1 MRHGYG
7 FKELSR
13 DSAERKALLRA
24 QCTSL
29 IMHERIVTTLAKA
42 KATQSLAEKLVTRA
56 KNCNNKIASIREAN
70 PKDSKEKIDALMV
83 HNHRMSRRTLYTND
97 AVIKLYNDIAPLFK
111 DRAGGYTRII
121 KMGNRRGD
129 AASMAILEFV
139 QRTPA
144 SLESKDSDKK
154 KKKAKKVKKTDE
166 QKALDQKRKEDRKLA
181 RSNRAKA
188 SSAVVGKVNTRQK
201 TGGGNG

>member
-1 MRHGYG
+1 MRHRYG

-29 IMHERIVTTLAKA
+29 IMHERIITTLAKA

-56 KNCNNKIASIREAN
+56 KNCNNSVAQLKEN
-70 PKDSKEKIDALMV
+70 PTDNKAKIDALMV

-121 KMGNRRGD
+121 KLGNRKGD
-129 AASMAILEFV
+129 AATMAILEFV
-139 QRTPA
+139 ERTPK
-144 SLESKDSDKK
+144 SLEAKDGEK
-154 KKKAKKVKKTDE
+154 KKKAKKPAKTDE
-166 QKALDQKRKEDRKLA
+166 QKALDKKRKEDRKLA
-181 RSNRAKA
+181 RQNNAKA
-188 SSAVVGKVNTRQK
+188 SSAVTSKVNTRQK
-201 TGGGNG
+201 TGGGNA